1 MKSGLSEAQKHRMF
15 APIAFGAVTSRNRIV
30 MAPMVTNFATPD
42 NEVTDHQ
49 VTYYAERA
57 LGGVGTIVVEAS
69 VIHQGVRAFERQV
82 GVYDDRLLP
91 GLSRLADAIHANGA
105 VALMQLHHAGPKINP
120 AIGLECVSVSP
131 VMIREGSVP
140 RQLSS
145 DELRQVRRDFVAAAR
160 RARQAGFDGVELH
173 AAHFYM
179 LSASI
184 SPYTNRR
191 NDEYGGSIPNRAKL
205 TRETI
210 ENIKAELGA
219 DFALWVR
226 INGFEAIDPGLTVA
240 ESRQVAAIF
249 ADAGA
254 DVIHVSAS
262 VLPTDRTVKPGS
274 GLPAGGGLTK
284 DVPPG
289 PFLDYAGAI
298 KEVVDIPVV
307 AVGKLDDP
315 SLAAR
320 ALSDGTCDMVALG
333 RQFLCDPHWV
343 RKVQQGREEEIVHCK
358 YCQTCHRAL
367 HNNEEIYCAQNLN
380 LYGKPSYKKH
390 PAGEEGI
397 V

>member
-1 MKSGLSEAQKHRMF
+1 MKSGLSKEQRHRMF
-15 APIAFGAVTSRNRIV
+15 APIAFGAVTSKNRMV

-42 NEVTDHQ
+42 NEITDHQ

-105 VALMQLHHAGPKINP
+105 VALMQIHHAGPKNNP
-120 AIGLECVSVSP
+120 AIGLEPVSVSP
-131 VMIREGSVP
+131 VMIREGSMP

-173 AAHFYM
+173 AAHFYL

-191 NDEYGGSIPNRAKL
+191 NDEYGGNVPNRARL

-219 DFALWVR
+219 DFPIWVR
-226 INGFEAIDPGLTVA
+226 INGFEALDPGLTVA
-240 ESRQVAAIF
+240 ESRQVATIF

-254 DVIHVSAS
+254 DVIHVSAYA
-262 VLPTDRTVKPGS
+262 LPTGRNVSPGMR
-274 GLPAGGGLTK
+274 LPPGGGLSK

-298 KEVVDIPVV
+298 KEAVDIPVV

-320 ALSDGTCDMVALG
+320 ALSDGTCNMIALG

-343 RKVQQGREEEIVHCK
+343 RKVQQGRDKEIVHCI

-380 LYGKPSYKKH
+380 LYGEPSYKKH
-390 PAGEEGI
+390 PAGEDGI